1 MRTKKTKSLPQPE
14 VGTET
19 LGFAQ
24 SYGEAE
30 SRTDI
35 PATWIQKACEKGGAR
50 TPGGRIDLDKAKAWY
65 VENKDTLA
73 ADTSS
78 LPRKEQKLAAEI
90 RRLEIRNDRD
100 LGKLIAR
107 AWVNER
113 IQRMAGDMNAT
124 RAKSESEDA
133 LLFAATMGD
142 VPKCRV
148 IVRSIW
154 DRIMQAHHDLA
165 KHLAE

>member
-1 MRTKKTKSLPQPE
+1 
-14 VGTET
+14 
-19 LGFAQ
+19 
-24 SYGEAE
+24 
-30 SRTDI
+30 
-35 PATWIQKACEKGGAR
+35 
-50 TPGGRIDLDKAKAWY
+50 
-65 VENKDTLA
+65 
-73 ADTSS
+73 
-78 LPRKEQKLAAEI
+78 
-90 RRLEIRNDRD
+90 
-100 LGKLIAR
+100 
-107 AWVNER
+107 
-113 IQRMAGDMNAT
+113 MAGDINAT